1 MGTKD
6 KEFAEKFGKIMSHYV
21 RGMIGASEFVDD
33 SMQVLS
39 ELEGEMS
46 EYSISRAWN
55 IIRAIYKEEV

>member
-1 MGTKD
+1 MGKKD

-21 RGMIGASEFVDD
+21 RGMISSDELVDE

-39 ELEGEMS
+39 ELESEMS

-55 IIRAIYKEEV
+55 VIRSIYKGEV